1 MRAEQVQAY
10 SSEREGGFAGVVK
23 SAVEAE
29 FACQPTLHAV
39 TPAISVHAAHDA
51 ALLDI
56 HTLLHSDSALDEI
69 DPMVAADVD
78 AIQRLAQLSRQAHT
92 WVLWMYSYRALQR
105 TVRDGGEQRRLE
117 TYGETRRVIEPV
129 VHKLQ
134 ELLDFTAAARTIIV
148 NEFQALLQQRR
159 SEVWWNEDRLR
170 ALIEALDELMV
181 LDLLKDSK
189 SGLNNDFA
197 AWRRAV
203 NALSRGGEG
212 GLGVGGAAG
221 MQHALALMVDQDLH
235 KFVST
240 KMCIV
245 TTLLEALHR
254 VRLEKETYGVV
265 AAHLLRL
272 CLSAAEGQ
280 GDAAALGQ
288 RQRAHRMLA
297 LGLAMLGD
305 TADDVAKVAS
315 GKGQFKDGKSGAPL
329 DAPKVYKGAAAFLT
343 SCPVDSFR
351 A

>member
-1 MRAEQVQAY
+1 M
-10 SSEREGGFAGVVK
+10 VK
-23 SAVEAE
+23 SAVQAE
-29 FACQPTLHAV
+29 FARQPTLHAV
-39 TPAISVHAAHDA
+39 TPAISVHASQDA
-51 ALLDI
+51 GLLDI

-92 WVLWMYSYRALQR
+92 WVLWMYSYRALHR
-105 TVRDGGEQRRLE
+105 TVRDRGKQGLLE

-129 VHKLQ
+129 VQKLQ
-134 ELLDFTAAARTIIV
+134 ELMGFTAAGRTIIV

-170 ALIEALDELMV
+170 ALVEALDELTV

-203 NALSRGGEG
+203 NALSAPSTPSPPRGGEG
-212 GLGVGGAAG
+212 GLGGGGAAG
-221 MQHALALMVDQDLH
+221 MEHALALMVDQDLH

-240 KMCIV
+240 KMCIL

-254 VRLEKETYGVV
+254 VRLEKETLGVV

-272 CLSAAEGQ
+272 CLSAAEGE

-305 TADDVAKVAS
+305 AADDVAKVAS

-329 DAPKVYKGAAAFLT
+329 EAPRVYKGAAAFLT
-343 SCPVDSFR
+343 SWPVDSFR
-351 A
+351 V